1 MVSKTE
7 FEWILG
13 GNLQD
18 MNLVWRDHGA
28 KRIEKMLNFK
38 KFNLSSSSLAVYAF
52 GVTDFQIF

>member
-1 MVSKTE
+1 MMVSKTE

-38 KFNLSSSSLAVYAF
+38 KFISQGRKNISKC
-52 GVTDFQIF
+52 GV